1 MSKKQLASAPPNN
14 AVKAAPAAHTPMIRQ
29 YLAIKAS
36 VPDTL
41 LFYRMG
47 DFYELFF
54 DDAVK
59 AARLLDITLTS
70 RGQSNGEPI
79 RMAGVPFHAADQYIA
94 RLVKAGESI
103 AICEQIGD
111 PATSKGPVERAIS
124 RIVTPGTVSDAAL
137 MDERRE
143 NHLMALFPAG
153 ARIGAAWVALAAGR
167 ITLAEVASDQIGALL
182 GRIDPSEIL
191 IPEDIDWSDIHGKA
205 TRRASWLF
213 DAETGNRSL
222 CQAIH
227 VASLSAFGIDP
238 NDDQPALAATSALL
252 DYIEATQF
260 RKSDALGIS
269 SVLVERPNQYLRMD
283 AITRRNLELT
293 ESLRLASQPGSD
305 STTLFSILDSTCT
318 AMGSRALRH
327 ALHHPSAED
336 ALPHRRHR
344 FINLLLDHQLQL
356 EALRH
361 LLDGFCDIERIA
373 GRIGLSSVRPR
384 ELAAL
389 RDTLKQLPAL
399 SELIQ
404 QWGDDPLMGDDPNA
418 PEGFTALIKRLSDLK
433 GTTRIADVLT
443 QALRPEP
450 AAHAR
455 DGGVIADGF
464 DADLDELRNIQSHCG
479 DFLLELEAREREA
492 TGISTLKV
500 EYNRVH
506 GFYIEVSQAQSTKVP
521 EHYRRRQTLKN
532 AERYITP
539 ELKAFEDKA
548 LSAQDRALIREKLLY
563 EELIQSLQPDVAALK
578 HLASDIAEL
587 DLVGSFAVTAFERNW
602 CRPEFSPIPEIDIC
616 EGRHPVV
623 EQALQRGGKRFVEN
637 DTRLHPD
644 RQCLLIT
651 GPNMGG
657 KSTYMRQTA
666 LIVLLAR
673 IGSYVPATSA
683 RIGRINALFTRIGA
697 SDDLASG
704 RSTFMVEMTETAAI
718 LNQADERSLVLMDEI
733 GRGTSTFDG
742 LALASAVLKQM
753 LRQNRSLM
761 LFATHYFEL
770 TRLSEKFKQLENVH
784 LDAIEH
790 HDRIVFMH
798 RVQAGPANQS
808 YGIEVAALAG
818 ITPAVVRDARRTLQT
833 LEAQSVSQQLT
844 PGELTQNDFFD
855 APEPQPVT
863 PSEASE
869 SAHPLQLALD
879 VIDPDSLTPRQ
890 ALDLLYHL
898 KNRSR
903 A

>member
-1 MSKKQLASAPPNN
+1 MSKKSTPDAAGAS
-14 AVKAAPAAHTPMIRQ
+14 HTPMIKQ
-29 YLAIKAS
+29 YLALKAT

-94 RLVKAGESI
+94 RLVKAGESV

-111 PATSKGPVERAIS
+111 PATSKGPVERAVT
-124 RIVTPGTVSDAAL
+124 RIVTPGTVCDAAL

-143 NHLMALFPAG
+143 NHLMALYPAG
-153 ARIGAAWVALAAGR
+153 ARLGAAWISLAAGR
-167 ITLAEVASDQIGALL
+167 LTLSEIGTEQLGTLL

-191 IPEDIDWSDIHGKA
+191 IPDTAAWPEGLA
-205 TRRASWLF
+205 NPMRRAEWLF

-222 CQAIH
+222 C
-227 VASLSAFGIDP
+227 SALKVGALTAYGIDASEY
-238 NDDQPALAATSALL
+238 QPGLAACGALL
-252 DYIEATQF
+252 DYIQATQF
-260 RKSDALGIS
+260 RKPEMLGIS
-269 SVLVERPNQYLRMD
+269 TLQIERPNQYLRMD

-293 ESLRLASQPGSD
+293 ESLRLASLPGSE
-305 STTLFSILDSTCT
+305 STTLYSILDRTRT

-327 ALHHPSAED
+327 ALHHPSAD
-336 ALPHRRHR
+336 DQLPAGRHQ
-344 FINLLLDHQLQL
+344 IIDCLLGRQDLLTQLRDQL
-356 EALRH
+356 H
-361 LLDGFCDIERIA
+361 GFCDIERIA
-373 GRIGLSSVRPR
+373 GRIALLSVRPR

-389 RDTLKQLPAL
+389 RDTLAQWPMLV
-399 SELIQ
+399 SLIQ
-404 QWGDDPLMGDDPNA
+404 QLVP
-418 PEGFTALIKRLSDLK
+418 TAIGNDALAQLAERLVNTTVGTRVSDFLS
-433 GTTRIADVLT
+433 AAV
-443 QALRPEP
+443 RPEP
-450 AAHAR
+450 ANHIR

-464 DADLDELRNIQSHCG
+464 DAELDELRNIQTHCG
-479 DFLLELEAREREA
+479 DFLLALETREREA
-492 TGISTLKV
+492 TGITTLKV

-506 GFYIEVSQAQSTKVP
+506 GFYIEVSQAQSAKVP

-548 LSAQDRALIREKLLY
+548 LSAQDRSLNREKILY
-563 EELIQSLQPDVAALK
+563 ESLLQQLQPDVVALK
-578 HLASDIAEL
+578 SIALDVAEL
-587 DLVGSFAVTAFERNW
+587 DLVASFAHTALERHW
-602 CRPEFSPIPEIDIC
+602 SRPEFSPIPEIEIT

-623 EQALQRGGKRFVEN
+623 EQALSKDGKPFVDN

-753 LRQNRSLM
+753 LRQNKSLT

-784 LDAIEH
+784 LDAVEH

-808 YGIEVAALAG
+808 YGIEVASLAG
-818 ITPAVVRDARRTLQT
+818 IPSPVVRDARRTL
-833 LEAQSVSQQLT
+833 LELESQSVRHQPANAAQD
-844 PGELTQNDFFD
+844 DFFD
-855 APEPQPVT
+855 LPDETPEPEPV
-863 PSEASE
+863 PNPESIASGT
-869 SAHPLQLALD
+869 HPLLAEIAAL
-879 VIDPDSLTPRQ
+879 DPDSLTPRQ
-890 ALDLLYHL
+890 ALDLLYQL
-898 KNRSR
+898 KSKARN
-903 A
+903 

>member
-1 MSKKQLASAPPNN
+1 MSKKPSASATEPQ
-14 AVKAAPAAHTPMIRQ
+14 HTPMMRQ
-29 YLAIKAS
+29 FLAIKAT

-94 RLVKAGESI
+94 RLVKAGESV

-111 PATSKGPVERAIS
+111 PGTSKGPVERAVT

-143 NHLMALFPAG
+143 NHLMAIFPSG
-153 ARIGAAWVALAAGR
+153 ARVGAAWVALAAGR
-167 ITLAEVASDQIGALL
+167 LTLAEVSVEQLGTLL

-191 IPEDIDWSDIHGKA
+191 FPESATWPDTSYKA
-205 TRRASWLF
+205 ARRADWLF
-213 DAETGNRSL
+213 DAESGIRSL
-222 CQAIH
+222 GLALK
-227 VASLSAFGIDP
+227 VNTLTPFGIDP
-238 NDDQPALAATSALL
+238 NDDQPALAASSALL
-252 DYIEATQF
+252 DYIQATQF
-260 RKSDALGIS
+260 RKAEQLGIS
-269 SVLVERPNQYLRMD
+269 DVQVERPNQYLRMD

-293 ESLRLASQPGSD
+293 ESLRITTQSGAD
-305 STTLFSILDSTCT
+305 STTLLSILDSTRT

-336 ALPHRRHR
+336 RLPDGRHR
-344 FINLLLDHQLQL
+344 IIDTLLQRQDVLA
-356 EALRH
+356 ALRT
-361 LLDGFCDIERIA
+361 LLNGFCDIERIA
-373 GRIGLSSVRPR
+373 GRIGLFSVRPR
-384 ELAAL
+384 ELASL
-389 RDTLKQLPAL
+389 RDTLQQWPAL
-399 SELIQ
+399 ADMIRQLLSTAIDNASLTELTERL
-404 QWGDDPLMGDDPNA
+404 GN
-418 PEGFTALIKRLSDLK
+418 PEVP
-433 GTTRIADVLT
+433 TRIGAQLARAVR
-443 QALRPEP
+443 AEP
-450 AAHAR
+450 AVHIR
-455 DGGVIADGF
+455 DGNVIADGF
-464 DADLDELRNIQSHCG
+464 DTELDELRNIQTHCG

-492 TGISTLKV
+492 TGITTLKV

-506 GFYIEVSQAQSTKVP
+506 GFYIEVTQAQSAKVP

-539 ELKAFEDKA
+539 ELKTFEDKA
-548 LSAQDRALIREKLLY
+548 LSAQERALGREKLLY
-563 EELIQSLQPDVAALK
+563 DELLQALQTEVVVLKNLAA
-578 HLASDIAEL
+578 DIAEL
-587 DLVGSFAVTAFERNW
+587 DLVSSFAHTALERQW
-602 CRPEFSPIPEIDIC
+602 QRPEFSPIPEIDIR

-623 EQALQRGGKRFVEN
+623 EQALRQDGKPFVDN

-673 IGSYVPATSA
+673 IGSYVPARSA
-683 RIGRINALFTRIGA
+683 RIGRINALYTRIGA

-718 LNQADERSLVLMDEI
+718 LHQADERSLVLMDEI

-753 LRQNRSLM
+753 LRQNKSLT

-770 TRLSEKFKQLENVH
+770 TRLGEKFKQLENVH
-784 LDAIEH
+784 LDAVEH

-808 YGIEVAALAG
+808 YGIEVASLAG
-818 ITPAVVRDARRTLQT
+818 IPSAVVRDARRTLLE
-833 LEAQSVSQQLT
+833 LEAQSVRHQPSDSDA
-844 PGELTQNDFFD
+844 QNDFFD
-855 APEPQPVT
+855 MPDLPVPEPDAAPE
-863 PSEASE
+863 
-869 SAHPLQLALD
+869 AHPVITELAA
-879 VIDPDSLTPRQ
+879 VDPDSLTPRQ
-890 ALDLLYHL
+890 ALDILYQL
-898 KNRSR
+898 KTKARS
-903 A
+903 